1 MTFDQIRLEIKYLS
15 DSMTFQNNQ
24 KNLIKIFCSDV
35 ISRKEI
41 SKVEFKFYTQQGR
54 NDPVEVLD
62 WTEMDSTLEPIYKY
76 ILQPDNWTSTEEGRI
91 DIRVTYHDTST
102 QTETLSYKFEVKD

>member
-41 SKVEFKFYTQQGR
+41 SKVEVKVYTQQGR
-54 NDPVEVLD
+54 NTPVTLLD
-62 WTEMDSTLEPIYKY
+62 WVEMEGLLDPIYKY
-76 ILQPDNWTSTEEGRI
+76 TLQPDAWTESEEGRL
-91 DIRVTYHDTST
+91 DIRVTYHDATT
-102 QTETLSYKFEVKD
+102 QIETLPYKFEIKD